1 MEPEQLQLAIE
12 MAENGNIEAAAF
24 LGNQYYFGWD
34 VLEQDY
40 SKALKFLTIAAEGN
54 HAMSLFL
61 LGYMYGSGRG
71 VERDPVKAFEWFL
84 KAAEQGVP
92 EAMYNVG
99 GALLQ
104 SSDPEKKAEGKK
116 WMTLAANAG
125 YDAALDY
132 DFHDDDE
139 EDDE

>member
-71 VERDPVKAFEWFL
+71 VERDSVKAFEWFL

-116 WMTLAANAG
+116 WMIRAANAG

-132 DFHDDDE
+132 DFADDDE

>member
-116 WMTLAANAG
+116 WMILAANAG

-132 DFHDDDE
+132 DFDDDDE